1 MWVLPDAGWRGD
13 ISSFSVGG
21 DKSSGGSARE
31 ATANWTVCDPRAAL
45 KNCCHGSW
53 PSSLRAR
60 LVYRFTDPIPGWS
73 IVRSKPLFLHL
84 SKVMVHT
91 FQINPKQ
98 RLQTRYRL
106 RNLKSKITLPE
117 RVSSLRS
124 ALTPLTDGNA
134 RVFRPNLP
142 AHVSK
147 GESDMTEPPGNT
159 IFPSESGPA
168 RPERSPC
175 LVRSPF
181 FRGKRV
187 SFFAGFGCG
196 VAENAPPA
204 G

>member
-1 MWVLPDAGWRGD
+1 M
-13 ISSFSVGG
+13 
-21 DKSSGGSARE
+21 
-31 ATANWTVCDPRAAL
+31 
-45 KNCCHGSW
+45 
-53 PSSLRAR
+53 RAR
-60 LVYRFTDPIPGWS
+60 FVYRFTDPLPGWS

-84 SKVMVHT
+84 SKLMVHT

-106 RNLKSKITLPE
+106 RNLKSKITLRIRE
-117 RVSSLRS
+117 RVSSFCP
-124 ALTPLTDGNA
+124 ALKPLTDGNA

-147 GESDMTEPPGNT
+147 GESDMTEPPGNI

-187 SFFAGFGCG
+187 SFCDGFGCAYDVVPETNKG
-196 VAENAPPA
+196 PPA
-204 G
+204 GTTPWPPPRMLLRSR

>member
-1 MWVLPDAGWRGD
+1 M
-13 ISSFSVGG
+13 
-21 DKSSGGSARE
+21 
-31 ATANWTVCDPRAAL
+31 
-45 KNCCHGSW
+45 
-53 PSSLRAR
+53 
-60 LVYRFTDPIPGWS
+60 
-73 IVRSKPLFLHL
+73 RSKPLFLHL

-106 RNLKSKITLPE
+106 RNLKSKITLRE
-117 RVSSLRS
+117 RVSSFRP
-124 ALTPLTDGNA
+124 ARKPLTDGNA

-147 GESDMTEPPGNT
+147 GESDMTEPPGNI

-175 LVRSPF
+175 FVRSPF

-187 SFFAGFGCG
+187 SFLDGFGCVPNAKG
-196 VAENAPPA
+196 AARNAGRTYRPPAALHPSKARNLSRVAE
-204 G
+204 